1 VDGHTTDPT
10 VLDPTLLDPTAE
22 DLTAE
27 DPTAQDPT
35 AEDPTAEDPTAE
47 DPTALDP
54 APGQLPRPAR
64 RPTMYFIGV
73 STARSSIRTVFPR
86 WAEALGLGDVALV
99 GIDLPVN
106 APAADYRRV
115 VEFLASDPLSL
126 GALVTTHKIDLY
138 QACQDLFDEIDPLA
152 RLMGEVSSLS
162 KRGGRLVAHAKD
174 PISSGLALDAML
186 APGYW
191 ARTGAEAFLMG
202 AGGSAIAI
210 SWYLTRPER
219 GADRPSRIVV
229 SNRSTERLA
238 TLAGLHAELGTE
250 VEVRTV
256 HIPDPGDNDAVLAA
270 LPAGS
275 LVVNATGLGKDAPGS
290 PLTDAARWPAEAI
303 AWDLN
308 YRGDLVFLD
317 QARAAGVRLEDG
329 WVYFLH
335 GWTQVI
341 AEVFDVAIPT
351 SGPRF
356 DDLGRIAAA
365 ARR

>member
-1 VDGHTTDPT
+1 MDPT
-10 VLDPTLLDPTAE
+10 VLDPTAE
-22 DLTAE
+22 VSAARD
-27 DPTAQDPT
+27 QI
-35 AEDPTAEDPTAE
+35 
-47 DPTALDP
+47 ALDP
-54 APGQLPRPAR
+54 APGQLPQPAR

-73 STARSSIRTVFPR
+73 STGRSSIRTVFPR
-86 WAEALGLGDVALV
+86 WAQALGLGDVALV
-99 GIDLPVN
+99 GIDLPLG

-115 VEFLASDPLSL
+115 VQFLAADPLSL

-138 QACQDLFDEIDPLA
+138 HACQDLFDEIDPLA

-174 PISSGLALDAML
+174 PISSGLALDAIV

-219 GADRPSRIVV
+219 GADRPSQIVV

-238 TLAGLHAELGTE
+238 TLVGVHAELGTD

-275 LVVNATGLGKDAPGS
+275 LVINATGLGKDAPGS
-290 PLTDAARWPAEAI
+290 PLTDAARWPADAL

-308 YRGDLVFLD
+308 YRGDLVFLA
-317 QARAAGVRLEDG
+317 QAGAAGVRPEDG

-335 GWTQVI
+335 GWAQVI

-351 SGPRF
+351 SGPHF
-356 DDLGRIAAA
+356 DELGRIAAA